1 MTIYLDVIAVASAE
15 PPPEP
20 PQPESAEPEP
30 PAVMPSPSGVFLIH
44 VAPSPRLDPSTGKL
58 EKVTI
63 VVDDAELVDEP
74 AHLKPFLID

>member
-1 MTIYLDVIAVASAE
+1 MTIFLDVIAVASAE
-15 PPPEP
+15 LPPEP
-20 PQPESAEPEP
+20 APDPEPEEPEP

-63 VVDDAELVDEP
+63 VEDDDELT
-74 AHLKPFLID
+74 LKPFLID